1 MLKKHERTFNFLQ
14 QLSDAVA
21 ITVAWL
27 ISYYIRFSLIG
38 GGQTGLGLYYLK
50 LTPVIIMLTLFF
62 FFKNG
67 LYISNR
73 YFSWHREILS
83 VLVSTVQG
91 QFTFI
96 ILFFFIAPN
105 SVSRMT
111 LLIYVLVSI
120 ICTIAGRLI
129 SRNVIKS
136 MRAKGKNLR
145 HIILAGNSSAM
156 TDYVETLHHI
166 NGSGLCIVG
175 WVDSGGS
182 ASKYNIPELS
192 QADISI
198 SNEITIDTNPTEV
211 DAVII
216 SYKPEDHDEQENA
229 LKIAHKLVTPIFL
242 LPYVAYTVI
251 GNKIEDFEGIPMVKV
266 NAHHMGNIG
275 IFFKRILDILGSL
288 FGILFL
294 SPLLITIAIL
304 VKLTSKGPIFYG
316 QERMSLDGEKFK
328 MWKFRSMRTD
338 AEEKSG
344 AVWTVENDDRRTPIG
359 TFLRSTSIDELPQ
372 LWNVFIG
379 NMSLVGPRPERP
391 VFVDQFKDE
400 IPAYMIRHK
409 MKAGIT
415 GWAQANGWRGNT
427 SLEKRIEFDIYYIK
441 NWSLIFDVKI
451 IFLTFVKGFVN
462 KNAY

>member
-1 MLKKHERTFNFLQ
+1 MLKKHERTLNFLQ
-14 QLSDAVA
+14 QLADAVA
-21 ITVAWL
+21 ITLAWL
-27 ISYYIRFSLIG
+27 ISYYIRFTFIE

-50 LTPVIIMLTLFF
+50 LTPLIILLTLFF

-67 LYISNR
+67 LYLSNR

-111 LLIYVLVSI
+111 LLLYVLVSI
-120 ICTIAGRLI
+120 FCTVSGRLI
-129 SRNVIKS
+129 ARNVIKL
-136 MRAKGKNLR
+136 MRAKGKYLR
-145 HIILAGNSSAM
+145 HIILAGNSLAM

-166 NGSGLCIVG
+166 NSSGLCIIG
-175 WVDSGGS
+175 WVDSEGS

-192 QADISI
+192 KEDISVT
-198 SNEITIDTNPTEV
+198 NEIIIDTQPTEV

-216 SYKPEDHDEQENA
+216 SYIPEKHDVQEKA

-242 LPYVAYTVI
+242 LPYVAYTII

-266 NAHHMGNIG
+266 NAHHMANID
-275 IFFKRILDILGSL
+275 IFLKRVLDVMGSL
-288 FGILFL
+288 FGLLLL
-294 SPLLITIAIL
+294 SPLLITISIL
-304 VKLTSKGPIFYG
+304 VKLTSKGPVFYG

-338 AEEKSG
+338 AEEQSG

-359 TFLRSTSIDELPQ
+359 TFLRSSSIDELPQ
-372 LWNVFIG
+372 LWNVFTG
-379 NMSLVGPRPERP
+379 TMSLVGPRPERP
-391 VFVDQFKDE
+391 VFVEKFKDE